1 MATSNLNRTLSA
13 RLFDHRLSDEWMGF
27 TILRRV
33 IISVAVVHFS
43 HAAASGYRAIFQV
56 YSVNIEMPAKE
67 IRDGSP
73 VAARFVTSGRVP
85 IAGRLEL
92 VQGSNSAVLGRIT
105 VPENKSFFYDPRPQ
119 RATIR
124 VMVSLGVLSHFQAG
138 PALLR
143 AVGEGRSQFVRV
155 PPPKIQILGIVLIK

>member
-1 MATSNLNRTLSA
+1 MATSNLNPSPSA
-13 RLFDHRLSDEWMGF
+13 RLFDRRLSEEWIGF

-43 HAAASGYRAIFQV
+43 LAAVSGYRAIFQV
-56 YSVNIEMPAKE
+56 YSVNIDLPAGKVRE
-67 IRDGSP
+67 GSA

-85 IAGRLEL
+85 VAARLEL
-92 VQGSNSAVLGRIT
+92 VQGSNVSALGRIT

-119 RATIR
+119 HATIS
-124 VMVSLGVLSHFQAG
+124 VTVSREVLSHFQAG
-138 PALLR
+138 QALLR

-155 PPPKIQILGIVLIK
+155 PPPKIRILAIALIK